1 LEVQVARE
9 AVAQREAGMVGL
21 VEDLAAAS
29 REDLKAAA
37 EAEGAVELAEG
48 VRAVEATAEEAAGWA
63 AC

>member
-1 LEVQVARE
+1 
-9 AVAQREAGMVGL
+9 MVGL

-37 EAEGAVELAEG
+37 EAAGAVELAEA
-48 VRAVEATAEEAAGWA
+48 VRAVEATVEAEAGWA